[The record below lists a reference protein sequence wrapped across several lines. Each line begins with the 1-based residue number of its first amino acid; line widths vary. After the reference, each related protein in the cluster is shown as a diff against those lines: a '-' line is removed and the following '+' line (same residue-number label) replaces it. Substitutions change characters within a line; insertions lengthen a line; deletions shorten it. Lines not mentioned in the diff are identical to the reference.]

1 MIQSCLHA
9 FALEAHGAGLRTV
22 LLGADTPLDE
32 IAIALARARGD
43 AIVISS
49 STDPTLEFLRRALPR
64 LVREAAA
71 PVFVGGT
78 TSLRH
83 RAAIAAAG
91 ALPLGID
98 LEWGV
103 RRVIATLARNVTRQ

>member
-1 MIQSCLHA
+1 
-9 FALEAHGAGLRTV
+9 
-22 LLGADTPLDE
+22 
-32 IAIALARARGD
+32 
-43 AIVISS
+43 
-49 STDPTLEFLRRALPR
+49 LPR

-91 ALPLGID
+91 ALPLGND

-103 RRVIATLARNVTRQ
+103 RRVIATLARNATRQ

>member
-32 IAIALARARGD
+32 IALARARGD

-49 STDPTLEFLRRALPR
+49 STDPIPEFLRRALPR

-103 RRVIATLARNVTRQ
+103 RRVIATLARNGTRQ